1 MATVRWSIADKQ
13 RLPVR
18 RLWTDDAAITNRG
31 FRHFDWTKFMEQKSH
46 SRAVAALLGGSGVFA
61 ALLPSGAFA
70 QDQEL
75 PAVSNVNGKISFG
88 FASAGGDTDSDGL
101 FLNGAAS
108 FPISTRLGAQVDIGG
123 ADGYVGVGLHLF
135 LRDPD
140 SYLFGIYTHRIN
152 YDTALGTAQNL
163 RYGLEAEG
171 YFGDITIA
179 GFVGRDEVD
188 GAAPSD
194 SFSAVELDLDY
205 YLTDNTMLNLSAERA
220 FDEDA
225 ATIGVTHLYEVGAT
239 PFAVSGSVGTYDG
252 DATGSIGIT
261 VFFGN
266 GGKSLKD
273 IHRQNDPR
281 VRLGASPTRSGY
293 FDALQ
298 AGTITG
304 PIECTGKYCNG

>member
-1 MATVRWSIADKQ
+1 
-13 RLPVR
+13 
-18 RLWTDDAAITNRG
+18 
-31 FRHFDWTKFMEQKSH
+31 MEHTTH
-46 SRAVAALLGGSGVFA
+46 SRAVAALIGGGGVFA
-61 ALLPSGAFA
+61 ALLPSVAFA
-70 QDQEL
+70 QDQDL
-75 PAVSNVNGKISFG
+75 PAVSNVNGKLSLG
-88 FASAGGDTDSDGL
+88 YASAGGKTDSDGL

-123 ADGYVGVGLHLF
+123 TDGSVGVGLHLF
-135 LRDPD
+135 MRNPD
-140 SYLFGIYTHRIN
+140 SYLFGIYAHRIN

-171 YFGDITIA
+171 YFGNITVA

-188 GAAPSD
+188 GAAPSE

-205 YLTDNTMLNLSAERA
+205 YLTDNTMLNFSAERA

-225 ATIGVTHLYEVGAT
+225 ATIGITHMYDVGAT
-239 PFAVSGSVGTYDG
+239 PFAVTGSVGTYDG
-252 DATGSIGIT
+252 DATGTIGIT

-298 AGTITG
+298 AGTVTG
-304 PIECTGKYCNG
+304 PILCTGKYCDG